1 MKPRVG
7 AYVAYGQISLAVFL
21 ALCVALHP
29 GFVLKANEG
38 GMSNYGIHA
47 KTAAAYTLALGL
59 PALFSFLAARLITTS
74 QGPQRRLRL
83 LLGTYVGLV
92 ILTLLSTYV
101 YSFNTVLKDLH
112 IVFGSALTVFESAAS
127 IWMFVALG
135 RRSTDGVLLAVQILG
150 FVVEVLTFAGL
161 WHVLFFSEVLTSGA
175 YAILLVRTARTSE
188 TVDVEASM
196 RFGPGNGRV
205 HRRVEREA

>member
-1 MKPRVG
+1 MKPRVV

-47 KTAAAYTLALGL
+47 ETAAAYTLALGL

-74 QGPQRRLRL
+74 QGQRRRLRL
-83 LLGTYVGLV
+83 LLQTYVWLLL
-92 ILTLLSTYV
+92 LTLVSTYI
-101 YSFNTVLKDLH
+101 YSFNTVLRDLH
-112 IVFGSALTVFESAAS
+112 ITFGSALTVFESAAS
-127 IWMFVALG
+127 IWMFVVL
-135 RRSTDGVLLAVQILG
+135 RRRRPDGVLLAAQILG

-161 WHVLFFSEVLTSGA
+161 WHVLFLSEVVTSGA
-175 YAILLVRTARTSE
+175 FAILLVRMAGSLE
-188 TVDVEASM
+188 VAGHVDA
-196 RFGPGNGRV
+196 P
-205 HRRVEREA
+205 A